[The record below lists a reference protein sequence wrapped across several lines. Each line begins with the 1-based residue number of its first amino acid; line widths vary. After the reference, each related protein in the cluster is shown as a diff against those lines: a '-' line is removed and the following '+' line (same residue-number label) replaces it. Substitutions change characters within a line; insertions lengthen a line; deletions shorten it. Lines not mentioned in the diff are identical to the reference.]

1 MNFDE
6 NDKWEVGHF
15 SLIEENRG
23 YLDVFIEYD
32 EKAEDLLEEYRN
44 CYEIQNINE
53 RQKKLIPIKK
63 EMQQY
68 FISMPEKYWRTLDK
82 FTVTPEYEIL
92 YIPRIG
98 IGSYYDDM
106 TGYKREEDD
115 SMFFF

>member
-53 RQKKLIPIKK
+53 RQKLIPIKK
-63 EMQQY
+63 RCSSILYRCRRSIGGPLINLLLLRSMKY
-68 FISMPEKYWRTLDK
+68 FIY
-82 FTVTPEYEIL
+82 
-92 YIPRIG
+92 
-98 IGSYYDDM
+98 
-106 TGYKREEDD
+106 RESE
-115 SMFFF
+115 